1 MDYFESERGRSFIRS
16 TLRRSRLVEQLVD
29 DWLAANPDH
38 PALPH
43 VEESEPAAAAVAAET
58 EATATSSEPATAG

>member
-1 MDYFESERGRSFIRS
+1 MASLRKARARYGGDRRTMAYFESDRGRSFIRS

-29 DWLAANPDH
+29 EWLAAHPDH

-43 VEESEPAAAAVAAET
+43 IEDAEPVAA
-58 EATATSSEPATAG
+58 